1 MEAVGVLEML
11 LNCCIPDE
19 GIITLCYVIYCA
31 LLELSELNEL
41 PYVYLTS
48 RLPPR
53 KKNICDVMN

>member
-53 KKNICDVMN
+53 